1 MKRFKIISLLLVS
14 FLLLSF
20 VVLPNSPK
28 AEALQETTSK
38 NDVPALAP
46 KSDFL
51 YRTQNNKIFITQYL
65 GTNEK
70 IIIPETIDN
79 LPVFAVTSKAFAE
92 TNVTYVKLPSSL
104 GNLASNAFNECDT
117 LLRIDVDD
125 NNPYFC
131 SVDGVVYSKDRTVLK
146 VFPAGKSG
154 DFTIPNGVTTVA
166 NFAFYRCYLL
176 ENINMYNTVT
186 SIGERAFSFCWN
198 LRSVRFS
205 DRLETIGALAFSHC
219 DDLTELRLPKSIK
232 SIGTD
237 AFLGKINS
245 NDSTKEY
252 YLIDGVYALKGSYPA
267 RYIKSLGLNY
277 INSSPTLT
285 NVKAGVTITDVNN
298 VIPDGT
304 ELRVD
309 VHPLSTIDADF
320 SNLKYT
326 DGYALD
332 IYLYNNGSISVPT
345 GSFEINFDK
354 SSSALIPTA
363 TRIFSSRVGDVEIL
377 TNQPDLK
384 SATYETDTLGTY
396 IVLLSNDFSLKGD
409 ANGDG
414 TVTLTD
420 ARIALLASAN
430 IVKLT
435 DEQIK
440 TCDFVTTDADKNV
453 ITTADTRAILR
464 TAAGIK

>member
-1 MKRFKIISLLLVS
+1 MKRFRFISVLLVS
-14 FLLLSF
+14 LLVLSVIF
-20 VVLPNSPK
+20 IPNAPK
-28 AEALQETTSK
+28 TEALEQPTYK

-46 KSDFL
+46 QTDFN
-51 YRTQNNKIFITQYL
+51 YRTQNNRIFITKYT

-79 LPVFAVTSKAFAE
+79 LPVFAIAAKAFAE

-104 GNLASNAFNECDT
+104 ATIASNAFNECDT
-117 LLRIDVDD
+117 LLRIDVADE
-125 NNPYFC
+125 NPYFC
-131 SVDGVVYSKDRTVLK
+131 SVDGVVYSKDRTILK
-146 VFPAGKSG
+146 AFPAGRSG

-219 DDLTELRLPKSIK
+219 DDLTELHLPKSIK

-245 NDSTKEY
+245 NDSSKEY
-252 YLIDGVYALKGSYPA
+252 YLVDGVYALKGSYPA
-267 RYIKSLGLNY
+267 KYIKSLGLEY

-285 NVKAGVTITDVNN
+285 NVKAGVTITDVEN

-304 ELRVD
+304 ELKVD
-309 VHPLSTIDADF
+309 IHPLSSVDADF
-320 SNLKYT
+320 SSLKYT
-326 DGYALD
+326 DGYVLD
-332 IYLYNNGSISVPT
+332 IYLSKGGSVSVPT
-345 GSFEINFDK
+345 GIFRINFDG
-354 SSSALIPTA
+354 SSKTLIPTA
-363 TRIFSSRVGDVEIL
+363 TKVFSSRVGDVEIL

-384 SATYETDTLGTY
+384 SATFETDTLGTF
-396 IVLLSNDFSLKGD
+396 IVLTSDDFSLKGD

-414 TVTLTD
+414 VLDLND

-440 TCDFVTTDADKNV
+440 TCDFVTTGADKNV

-464 TAAGIK
+464 TVAGIK